1 MDVALEIAV
10 QDPEGVAAAVA
21 GGADRIELCTALAL
35 GGLTPSAGLVRA
47 AVAAGR
53 PVHVLVR
60 PRAGGFEYSAVE
72 LAVILDD
79 VRRALDLG
87 AQGVVVGGVRG
98 ERIDTALVERVRAL
112 AGPAEVTFHRAF
124 DTLTDLEPALDVLAG
139 LGVDRVL
146 TSGGAS
152 RVADGLPQLERL
164 VARAD
169 GRLEVMAGSGVDA
182 STVRAVVAT
191 GVAAVHASAKRTVVE
206 ATRVDLGSLAQAG
219 SSAREATD
227 EAAVRALRTA
237 LDEVRRTS

>member
-10 QDPEGVAAAVA
+10 QDPEGVAVAVT

-35 GGLTPSAGLVRA
+35 GGLTPSAGLVRV

-60 PRAGGFEYSAVE
+60 PRAGGFEYSTVE

-87 AQGVVVGGVRG
+87 ARGVVVGGVRG
-98 ERIDTALVERVRAL
+98 DRVDTVLVERVRAL

-124 DTLTDLEPALDVLAG
+124 DSLPDLEAALDVLVG

-146 TSGGAS
+146 TSGGAN
-152 RVADGLPQLERL
+152 RVAEGLPQLERL

-169 GRLEVMAGSGVDA
+169 GRLEVVAGSGVDA

-191 GVAAVHASAKRTVVE
+191 GVATVHASAKRTVVE
-206 ATRVDLGSLAQAG
+206 ASRVDLGSLARAG
-219 SSAREATD
+219 ASALEATD
-227 EAAVRALRTA
+227 
-237 LDEVRRTS
+237 

>member
-1 MDVALEIAV
+1 MAVTLEIAV
-10 QDPEGVAAAVA
+10 QDPDGVATAIA
-21 GGADRIELCTALAL
+21 GGADRLELCTALAL
-35 GGLTPSAGLVRA
+35 GGLTPSAGLIRA

-60 PRAGGFEYSAVE
+60 PRAGGFEYSPAEVAVM
-72 LAVILDD
+72 LDD

-87 AQGVVVGGVRG
+87 AHGVVVGGVRG
-98 ERIDTALVERVRAL
+98 RRVDTALVERVRAL

-139 LGVDRVL
+139 LGVDRLL

-152 RVADGLPQLERL
+152 RAADALAQLAGL

-169 GRLEVMAGSGVDA
+169 GRLQVMAGSGIDA
-182 STVRAVVAT
+182 ATVRAVVAT
-191 GVAAVHASAKRTVVE
+191 GVCAVHASARRTVHE
-206 ATRVDLGSLAQAG
+206 TSPVDLGSLAQAG

-237 LDEVRRTS
+237 LDGPGPTG